1 MSASLDSPRWRRVR
15 ATVRDIGLL
24 FREFQG
30 PLLVFLGAIGGGGLL
45 YHALANLAG
54 EAIDSRA
61 AAFYHVLGLVF
72 LSPSESFPHA
82 WYLQIFYFLMPILGI
97 GILAQGITDFG
108 TLLFNRRAR
117 GKEWEMAL
125 ASTFRNHVV
134 LVGLGHLGYRVAH
147 HLHSMQQN
155 VVVVD
160 NHPQVD
166 LVSTIRDLGIPVI
179 VDDATREE
187 ILVAARIVDAK
198 AIVMATQQDGT
209 NLQIAMKARDLNPDI
224 QVVLRIFDDDFAHAL
239 KKQFGFQAISTSA
252 TASPLFASAAAGVDM
267 TRPITVE
274 GQALSLASISV
285 SAKSSLVD
293 RTVEAIERDFKVSV
307 VLLRNTESEFHPSPD
322 RRVLRGDCL
331 GILGGPKEIS
341 DVAQSNK
348 G

>member
-1 MSASLDSPRWRRVR
+1 MKVAKNNQRWRKFR
-15 ATVRDIGLL
+15 ARVRDIGLL
-24 FREFQG
+24 IREFQG
-30 PLLVFLGAIGGGGLL
+30 RLLAFLGAIVGGGFL
-45 YHALANLAG
+45 YDVLAKQAG
-54 EAIDSRA
+54 EAISSRA

-82 WYLQIFYFLMPILGI
+82 WYLQIFYLVMPLLGI
-97 GILAQGITDFG
+97 GLLAQGITDFG

-187 ILVAARIVDAK
+187 ILVAARIMDAK

-209 NLQIAMKARDLNPDI
+209 NLQIAMKARDMNPDI

-341 DVAQSNK
+341 DVAQCNK
-348 G
+348 T